1 MAVACSGIGAGIG
14 ALVSPANTN
23 SLSRRSCWTCTP
35 AICSL
40 AAVFKRA
47 SSPLSSLIGEER
59 SWTDER
65 RRFACCRMVCCAS
78 NDSAGAVTSM
88 ESMASEEEPKP
99 IVLID
104 QESDSEATIVEI
116 SFGDRLG
123 ALLDTIKAL
132 KDLGLNVIRGVVT
145 TEGSRLRRK
154 KFLVTRSANNKKV
167 EDPELLEAIRL
178 TIINNLLQYHPESSE
193 QLAMGVAF
201 SDTPPKNQID
211 VDVATHVTVTREGSR
226 SLLLVET
233 ADRPGLLL
241 EILKVICDISIFVES
256 AEIDTEGLIAKD
268 KFYVTYHGDVLSKSM
283 EEVLTNALRYYLRRP
298 ETEEDSY

>member
-1 MAVACSGIGAGIG
+1 MAITCASIGAGITR
-14 ALVSPANTN
+14 LVSPVSTN
-23 SLSRRSCWTCTP
+23 SWTGRPCATCMLASCSRVTVAKGALSLVP
-35 AICSL
+35 
-40 AAVFKRA
+40 
-47 SSPLSSLIGEER
+47 SLIGEER
-59 SWTDER
+59 NEQEDR
-65 RRFACCRMVCCAS
+65 RRFSGRRMVCRAAG
-78 NDSAGAVTSM
+78 DSAGVVASV
-88 ESMASEEEPKP
+88 ESETTEEEPKP

-104 QESDSEATIVEI
+104 QESDAEATIVEI

-132 KDLGLNVIRGVVT
+132 KDLGLNVIRGIVT
-145 TEGSRLRRK
+145 TEGPNLRRK
-154 KFLVTRSANNKKV
+154 KFLVTRLDNNKKV

-178 TIINNLLQYHPESSE
+178 TIINNLLQYHPESGE

-201 SDTPPKNQID
+201 GENPPKKEID

-226 SLLLVET
+226 SLLSVET

-241 EILKVICDISIFVES
+241 EILKVICDISIYVES
-256 AEIDTEGLIAKD
+256 AEIDTEGLVAKD
-268 KFYVTYHGDVLSKSM
+268 KFYVTYHGEVLSKSM